1 MVIVIVYA
9 LKSRV
14 IVWRAAR
21 CLRPCDRLSSPLSVI
36 LPHLKIRSERIN
48 SYDDSLP
55 AEVKCDILESYKMFQ
70 AL

>member
-1 MVIVIVYA
+1 MCT
-9 LKSRV
+9 
-14 IVWRAAR
+14 AAR
-21 CLRPCDRLSSPLSVI
+21 CLRPCNRISSTLSVT
-36 LPHLKIRSERIN
+36 PSHLRIGSERIN